1 MPYDSRRTD
10 DYSKLHARFIRR
22 STLILPVN
30 VPKFVER
37 AYLRGADAVVLDL
50 EDSVP
55 AEERE
60 AARRAVPGALR
71 TAKRGA
77 VPVLVRVNHEFR
89 QLVKDLDACVR
100 PELDELVLPKA
111 ETIDQVKI
119 LDALLSERELG
130 LGLPEGKIGINL
142 LIESAL
148 GLERVSA
155 IVRASKRVVTVALG
169 GEDLKREL
177 NLSTGSNEEEL
188 LWAHGRIIMAAYA
201 AEVAPL
207 GFPGSIAEYGDLEVL
222 RRAVDRG
229 RSMGYVGGYCIHPA
243 QVQVLN
249 EGFSPTRDQVAW
261 ARTVV
266 DAFSLS
272 AADGRSSIG
281 LEGKMV
287 DKPVADRAKS
297 ILSQTEAIETFEA
310 SKPTSEGRDKTRRP
324 MIGK

>member
-1 MPYDSRRTD
+1 MLYDSQRTGD
-10 DYSKLHARFIRR
+10 HSTLHSRFIRR

-55 AEERE
+55 MEEKKT
-60 AARRAVPGALR
+60 ARKAVPGALR
-71 TAKRGA
+71 AAKRGA

-89 QLVKDLDACVR
+89 QLVRDLDACVR
-100 PELDELVLPKA
+100 PELNEVVLPKA
-111 ETIDQVKI
+111 ETVDQVKI
-119 LDALLSERELG
+119 LEALLAERELG

-148 GLERVSA
+148 GLERASS

-177 NLSTGSNEEEL
+177 NLSTGSDGEEL

-201 AEVAPL
+201 AEVDPL

-222 RRAVDRG
+222 RHTVDRG

-243 QVQVLN
+243 QVRVLN
-249 EGFSPTRDQVAW
+249 EGFSPTGDQVAW
-261 ARTVV
+261 ARKVAE
-266 DAFSLS
+266 AFSLS
-272 AADGRSSIG
+272 AADGWSSIG

-287 DKPVADRAKS
+287 DKPIADRAKS

-310 SKPTSEGRDKTRRP
+310 SKPTNEAEG
-324 MIGK
+324 

>member
-1 MPYDSRRTD
+1 MPYDSQPMRDHST
-10 DYSKLHARFIRR
+10 LHSRFIRR
-22 STLILPVN
+22 SALILPVN

-37 AYLRGADAVVLDL
+37 AYLRGADAVVFDL

-55 AEERE
+55 IEERE

-77 VPVLVRVNHEFR
+77 VPILVRVNYGFSE
-89 QLVKDLDACVR
+89 LVKDLDACVC
-100 PELDELVLPKA
+100 PELDEVVLPKA

-119 LDALLSERELG
+119 LEALLTERELS

-148 GLERVSA
+148 GLERVSS
-155 IVRASKRVVTVALG
+155 IVRTSKRVVTVALG

-177 NLSTGSNEEEL
+177 NLSTSSDGEEL

-201 AEVAPL
+201 AEVVPL
-207 GFPGSIAEYGDLEVL
+207 GFPGSIAEYGDIEVL
-222 RRAVDRG
+222 RYAVDRG

-261 ARTVV
+261 AKEVSR
-266 DAFSLS
+266 AFSPLCRRR
-272 AADGRSSIG
+272 AVFDRLGRQDGR
-281 LEGKMV
+281 
-287 DKPVADRAKS
+287 
-297 ILSQTEAIETFEA
+297 
-310 SKPTSEGRDKTRRP
+310 
-324 MIGK
+324 